1 MLAGPNPKKSKLN
14 EVSNDSQMEE
24 EKESA
29 ADLQKKIKELEENYG
44 KALTWIQAAEQ
55 HLGQQ

>member
-29 ADLQKKIKELEENYG
+29 ADL
-44 KALTWIQAAEQ
+44 
-55 HLGQQ
+55 